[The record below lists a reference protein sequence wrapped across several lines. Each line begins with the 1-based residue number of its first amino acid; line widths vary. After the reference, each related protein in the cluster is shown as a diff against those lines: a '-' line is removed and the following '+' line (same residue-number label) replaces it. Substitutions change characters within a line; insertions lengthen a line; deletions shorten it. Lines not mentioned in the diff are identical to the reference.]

1 MMAQYRTF
9 QSAALGKEHLR
20 LYGDDTASL
29 TFCFHLSFSLSLFI
43 STFPFLKVWLTGAS
57 GRRVHFRFLWL
68 WLPQLGDMTDGRDRG
83 NGPLSIHLPSSS
95 NFGPGGKTPNTR
107 FATLYCQI
115 HAPKF
120 KIQQKHC
127 VHGWHPSQP
136 CHSCLPQTPAPEV
149 KWANLLTKWSENALV
164 WNNPI
169 YHLEEFHLVQI
180 SPETQAWRF
189 PHICRR

>member
-1 MMAQYRTF
+1 M
-9 QSAALGKEHLR
+9 
-20 LYGDDTASL
+20 

-43 STFPFLKVWLTGAS
+43 STFPFLKVWLTAAS

-95 NFGPGGKTPNTR
+95 NFGPGGKRQILVSQSNIAKYTLQNSKYSKNRVFMADIHLSHATPD
-107 FATLYCQI
+107 LL
-115 HAPKF
+115 
-120 KIQQKHC
+120 KHLLQR
-127 VHGWHPSQP
+127 WN
-136 CHSCLPQTPAPEV
+136 
-149 KWANLLTKWSENALV
+149 WANLLTKWSENALV